1 MIDVA
6 GFEARLHQR
15 KQELE
20 NRLDRIEHELDAPM
34 NADVEER
41 ATEREGDE
49 ALEDLGNAGLI
60 ELRMIRAA
68 LDRIAKGTY
77 GVCAK
82 CGEDIS
88 PERLEA
94 VPFTPFCRHCAT

>member
-6 GFEARLHQR
+6 SFKTLLTSRKTELEARL
-15 KQELE
+15 
-20 NRLDRIEHELDAPM
+20 NVIEHELDAPM
-34 NADVEER
+34 SADVEER

-49 ALEDLGNAGLI
+49 ALEDLGNAGLK
-60 ELRMIRAA
+60 ELKMIGAA
-68 LDRIAKGTY
+68 LDRIEKGTF

-88 PERLEA
+88 EERLHA
-94 VPFTPFCRHCAT
+94 VPYAPLCRDCAR

>member
-6 GFEARLHQR
+6 AFEARLNQR
-15 KQELE
+15 RRELE
-20 NRLDRIEHELDAPM
+20 SRLDKIEHELDAPM

-49 ALEDLGNAGLI
+49 VLEDLGNAGLQ

-68 LDRIAKGTY
+68 LDRVAKGTY

-88 PERLEA
+88 PERLDA
-94 VPFTPFCRHCAT
+94 VPSTPFCRTCAS